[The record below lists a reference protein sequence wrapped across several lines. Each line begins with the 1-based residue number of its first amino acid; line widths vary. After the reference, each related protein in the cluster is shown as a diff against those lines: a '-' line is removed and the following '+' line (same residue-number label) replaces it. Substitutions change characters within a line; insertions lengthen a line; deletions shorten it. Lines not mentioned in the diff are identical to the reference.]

1 MNDYLRNALFEA
13 VHLNPIW
20 PDELISNAKL
30 PNYEYVHFTNQDDRL
45 IVEMKYEDDYVG
57 YAFAYYY
64 FDASEKLQK
73 IQIKQRDEI
82 NTIYDRELVIAK
94 AFIRL
99 VEAEG
104 LEVAKSIVDYKIAS

>member
-1 MNDYLRNALFEA
+1 MSEDLRKALFEA

-20 PDELISNAKL
+20 PDELIANAKL
-30 PNYEYVHFTNQDDRL
+30 PNYEYVHYTNHGDGL
-45 IVEMKYEDDYVG
+45 IVEMKFEDEYVG
-57 YAFAYYY
+57 YAYAYYY

>member
-1 MNDYLRNALFEA
+1 MSEELRKALFEA

-20 PDELISNAKL
+20 PDELIANAKL
-30 PNYEYVHFTNQDDRL
+30 PNYEYVHYTNHENGL
-45 IVEMKYEDDYVG
+45 IVEMKFEDDYVG
-57 YAFAYYY
+57 FAYANYY

-104 LEVAKSIVDYKIAS
+104 LEVAKSIIEYKVAS